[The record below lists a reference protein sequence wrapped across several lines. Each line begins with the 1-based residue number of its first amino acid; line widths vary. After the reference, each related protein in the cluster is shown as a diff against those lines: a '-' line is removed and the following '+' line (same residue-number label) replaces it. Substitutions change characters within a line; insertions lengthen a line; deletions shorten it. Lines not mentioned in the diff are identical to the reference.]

1 MVGFVGSPLEAS
13 CHHHRD
19 GGFLHHHGRAP
30 PIRVF
35 GSVGFWVFNMG
46 GYGVVWLDLWFNAHI
61 LWIAGG
67 LCSDLLVSLTD
78 LVFGVG
84 THRLI

>member
-30 PIRVF
+30 PIRVLARWVF
-35 GSVGFWVFNMG
+35 GFSIWVCEFFWLSFGWLWSGLVGF
-46 GYGVVWLDLWFNAHI
+46 VV
-61 LWIAGG
+61 
-67 LCSDLLVSLTD
+67 
-78 LVFGVG
+78 
-84 THRLI
+84 